1 MDSIQSPKLSANHN
15 TLVADSLNL
24 DSFLHFWQSDTS
36 STRFPLGVVN
46 FWFSASLS
54 VSTRPPVTTL
64 EQRGDSG
71 WMRVVFLNMTD
82 PSCICPSGLKLTSR
96 SRRKLTSHSRRKC
109 GWAGFAQLLVYYIQC
124 AWFVIQSSMWQGT
137 GGVEILSTIQDT
149 KALTVPMW
157 MVCHWL
163 LELPVHIST
172 SGHLLVACSQA
183 MVAVALIQIFDIHVI
198 LGTPTLTSFWGQWP
212 VLWGYFNSQ

>member
-36 STRFPLGVVN
+36 CIRFPLSVVN

-71 WMRVVFLNMTD
+71 WMRVVFLSMTD
-82 PSCICPSGLKLTSR
+82 PSRICPSGL
-96 SRRKLTSHSRRKC
+96 KLTSHSRRKC
-109 GWAGFAQLLVYYIQC
+109 GWADFARLLVYYIQC
-124 AWFVIQSSMWQGT
+124 GWIVIQLSMWQGT
-137 GGVEILSTIQDT
+137 VGVEILSTIQDT
-149 KALTVPMW
+149 KTLTVPMW

-163 LELPVHIST
+163 LELPVHVST

-183 MVAVALIQIFDIHVI
+183 VVAVALIQIFDIHVI
-198 LGTPTLTSFWGQWP
+198 LGTPTPHLLLRAMTIF
-212 VLWGYFNSQ
+212 VRVF

>member
-36 STRFPLGVVN
+36 CIRFPLSVVN

-71 WMRVVFLNMTD
+71 WMRVVFLSMTD
-82 PSCICPSGLKLTSR
+82 PSRNCPSGLKLTS
-96 SRRKLTSHSRRKC
+96 HSRRNC
-109 GWAGFAQLLVYYIQC
+109 GWADFARLLVYYIQSG
-124 AWFVIQSSMWQGT
+124 WIVIQLSMWQGT
-137 GGVEILSTIQDT
+137 GGIEFW
-149 KALTVPMW
+149 VPYKTPR
-157 MVCHWL
+157 HWQFL
-163 LELPVHIST
+163 CGWSVTDSWSFPFTSAHLDICWWLVHR
-172 SGHLLVACSQA
+172 
-183 MVAVALIQIFDIHVI
+183 
-198 LGTPTLTSFWGQWP
+198 QW
-212 VLWGYFNSQ
+212 